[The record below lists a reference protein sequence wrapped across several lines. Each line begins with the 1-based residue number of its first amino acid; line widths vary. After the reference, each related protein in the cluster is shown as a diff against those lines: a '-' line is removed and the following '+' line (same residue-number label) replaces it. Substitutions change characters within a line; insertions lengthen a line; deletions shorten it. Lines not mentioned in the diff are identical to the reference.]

1 MDLVTLIIPAFNAE
15 KFIGEC
21 LESIKSQTYGSWE
34 AIVVDDGS
42 TDATAEIAARMAK
55 SDPRIRLW
63 RRRNGGPSAARNSG
77 IAAAKGRWLAFVD
90 ADDMIHP
97 QFIEKLLDAASQS
110 GAEMAVCDFASGIE
124 PGWNPALPAGKVSV
138 CTGAKA
144 FEASLY
150 QTRRGINCSSCG
162 KLFAAR
168 LFVGVRY
175 VEGIRYE
182 DLEIFGR
189 LCLGASAVAH
199 LRQPL
204 YFYRTNGE
212 SFVHRFTPSRLDVLK
227 VTEDI
232 ERRCSGNPALAVAAR
247 DRRFA
252 ANFNMLALAA
262 LAGHPAAESCWRQV
276 KAYRREV
283 LANPKTRLKNK
294 LGALLSLLGR
304 SATESILKIAYK

>member
-1 MDLVTLIIPAFNAE
+1 MELVTLIVPAFNAG

-21 LESIKSQTYGSWE
+21 LESIQSQTYEHWE

-42 TDATAEIAARMAK
+42 TDSTADIAARMAK
-55 SDPRIRLW
+55 TDPRIRLW

-97 QFIEKLLDAASQS
+97 QFIEKLMEAASES
-110 GAEMAVCDFASGIE
+110 GAGIAACDFAEGIE
-124 PGWNPALPAGKVSV
+124 PKWKAALPACKPAV
-138 CTGAKA
+138 CSGAKA

-150 QTRRGINCSSCG
+150 QRGGGLNCSSCG
-162 KLFAAR
+162 KLFDAK
-168 LFVGVRY
+168 LFDGVRY

-189 LCLGASAVAH
+189 LCLKATAVAY

-204 YFYRTNGE
+204 YFYRSNGE
-212 SFVHRFTPSRLDVLK
+212 SFVHRFSPARLDVLK

-232 ERRCSGNPALAVAAR
+232 ERRCSDDQALSRAAR

-252 ANFNMLALAA
+252 ANFNMLALASK
-262 LAGHPAAESCWRQV
+262 AGHPAAESCWRLV

-283 LANPKTRLKNK
+283 LANPKSRLKNK
-294 LGALLSLLGR
+294 LGALLTLMGR
-304 SATESILKIAYK
+304 GVTQSVLKIAYK